1 MIRRLTTIIAIIVCV
16 LTMGA
21 QTLTATYIE
30 LADSADRYIKAER
43 WEDAERVI
51 IKALRHEPA
60 NRSNYLLWSNLG
72 IVRMNRGDYTGAKE
86 AIDIGLASAPHSTTL
101 LTNRAK
107 ANMALNHRQEA
118 IEDLDQVLAVDSTL
132 QWPMKMRGMLRAIVG
147 ETERAKSE
155 LTKYEERYG
164 KDATVSE
171 TLGDISNAGG
181 DYDEAIKRYKEAY
194 ELEGE
199 VATLDKMLLT
209 AYYYGKLE
217 AESKELERGISRHPS
232 EGLLYLLR
240 AMLNKSRYQ
249 SIDMERDLKIANDLG
264 VDPQIYK
271 QIAGREG
278 VIKSD
283 KKR

>member
-72 IVRMNRGDYTGAKE
+72 IVRMNRGDYPGAKE

-181 DYDEAIKRYKEAY
+181 DYDEAIKRYKAAY

>member
-1 MIRRLTTIIAIIVCV
+1 MIRILTTIIAIIVCV
-16 LTMGA
+16 LNMGA

-72 IVRMNRGDYTGAKE
+72 IVRMNRGDYPGAKE

-199 VATLDKMLLT
+199 VTTLDKMLLT

>member
-1 MIRRLTTIIAIIVCV
+1 
-16 LTMGA
+16 MGA

-72 IVRMNRGDYTGAKE
+72 IVRMNREDYPGAKE

>member
-72 IVRMNRGDYTGAKE
+72 IVRMNRGDYPGAKE

-217 AESKELERGISRHPS
+217 TESKELERGISRHPS

>member
-72 IVRMNRGDYTGAKE
+72 IVRMNRGDYPGAKE

-118 IEDLDQVLAVDSTL
+118 IEDLDQALAVDSTL

>member
-1 MIRRLTTIIAIIVCV
+1 
-16 LTMGA
+16 MGA

-72 IVRMNRGDYTGAKE
+72 IVRMNRGDYPGAKE

-199 VATLDKMLLT
+199 VTTLDKMLLT

>member
-72 IVRMNRGDYTGAKE
+72 IVRMNRGDYPGAKE
-86 AIDIGLASAPHSTTL
+86 AIDIVLASAPHSTTL

>member
-1 MIRRLTTIIAIIVCV
+1 MIRKLITIIAISVCV

-30 LADSADRYIKAER
+30 LADSADRYIKTER

-72 IVRMNRGDYTGAKE
+72 IVRMNRGDYPGAKE

-107 ANMALNHRQEA
+107 VNMALNLRQEA
-118 IEDLDQVLAVDSTL
+118 IEDLDHVLELDSTL

-147 ETERAKSE
+147 ETERAKIE
-155 LTKYEERYG
+155 LTKYEDLYG

-171 TLGDISNAGG
+171 TLGDIYNAGG
-181 DYDEAIKRYKEAY
+181 DYNEAIKRYKESY
-194 ELEGE
+194 ELDGE

-217 AESKELERGISRHPS
+217 EESKELDRGISRHPS

-271 QIAGREG
+271 QIAGKEG
-278 VIKSD
+278 IIKND

>member
-51 IKALRHEPA
+51 IKALRHDPA

-72 IVRMNRGDYTGAKE
+72 IVRMNRGDYPGAKE
-86 AIDIGLASAPHSTTL
+86 AIDSGLASAPHSTTL